1 MSSAAAP
8 KKPFPPGMPIAEGDV
23 IAGKY
28 RVEGMV
34 AVGGMGVVVSATHLA
49 LGQIVAI
56 KVLLPLEANDDSS
69 SAIPRFLREARA
81 AAALKSEHVVRIFD
95 VDTLPSGLPYMVM
108 ELLSGQDLRRVVKLG
123 GPLPVERAVDFVLQA
138 ADAIGEAHAAGI
150 VHRDLKPS
158 NLFLTQRTDGRP
170 WVKVLDFG
178 ISKASHDPLTDTALT
193 VSRAMIGSPMYMSPE
208 QVRDAKSVD
217 GRSDIW
223 SLGVILHELLSG
235 KSAFRGESL
244 PAICAAIAADQPESL
259 AQARPDLPPELLA
272 IAARC
277 LEKDPARRFQTV
289 DELRGALLP
298 FLGRDAPTLTLPGR
312 RSGDGASSTAAARLP
327 PPSGRVP
334 LGSSETIDV
343 ASSLVGSGA
352 AQPPISVRVDGPF
365 ERSDPDA
372 PTVLR
377 DAVAAPRAASDAPLS
392 KTRGAAGRR
401 SRLPLVLGATAVV
414 LLGALAIAV
423 TSLDPPPKRAAV
435 DPSTP
440 AKAPAFSLVI
450 ESVPS
455 SAEVFEADRVLG
467 KTPLTIEVERSSVGS
482 GPREFTLKL
491 AAHQPYRIQQGDSAV
506 DVTVRAPLVPE
517 VATAPAAPEAPA
529 SASAPGRP
537 RPTAAKPGPKKLD
550 PTSIKP
556 DPTSKPG
563 TDIRLSR

>member
-28 RVEGMV
+28 RVESMV
-34 AVGGMGVVVSATHLA
+34 AIGGMGVVVSATHLA

-56 KVLLPLEANDDSS
+56 KVLLPLEASEDSTA
-69 SAIPRFLREARA
+69 AIPRFLREARA
-81 AAALKSEHVVRIFD
+81 AAGLKSEHVVRIFD

-108 ELLSGQDLRRVVKLG
+108 ELLSGQDLRRVIKLG
-123 GPLPVERAVDFVLQA
+123 GPLPIEQAVDFVLQA
-138 ADAIGEAHAAGI
+138 ADAIGEAHSAGI

-193 VSRAMIGSPMYMSPE
+193 VTRAMIGSPMYMSPE

-235 KSAFRGESL
+235 KPAFRGESL

-259 AQARPDLPPELLA
+259 GAARPDLPPEFLLV
-272 IAARC
+272 AARC
-277 LEKDPARRFQTV
+277 LQKDPGRRHQSV
-289 DELRGALLP
+289 DELCAALQPFQGRHAPARPVASGAPPL
-298 FLGRDAPTLTLPGR
+298 AI
-312 RSGDGASSTAAARLP
+312 ASAQP
-327 PPSGRVP
+327 PPASGRAA

-343 ASSLVGSGA
+343 ADSLLSSGA
-352 AQPPISVRVDGPF
+352 SQPISVRVDGPF

-377 DAVAAPRAASDAPLS
+377 VAASAPHAPSDAPFS
-392 KTRGAAGRR
+392 KTRSVAGRR

-414 LLGALAIAV
+414 LLGALAIGVSTLA
-423 TSLDPPPKRAAV
+423 TARKGTAV
-435 DPSTP
+435 DPAPP
-440 AKAPAFSLVI
+440 ATAFSLVI
-450 ESVPS
+450 ESVPPA
-455 SAEVFEADRVLG
+455 AEVIEADRVLG
-467 KTPLTIEVERSSVGS
+467 KTPLSIDVERSSVGA
-482 GPREFTLKL
+482 GPREFSLKL
-491 AAHQPYRIQQGDSAV
+491 EGHQPYRIQQGDSAV
-506 DVTVRAPLVPE
+506 DVKVRAPLVAVVGAA
-517 VATAPAAPEAPA
+517 VAAEAPAPAAS
-529 SASAPGRP
+529 SAAAPGRS
-537 RPTAAKPGPKKLD
+537 RPTPAKPAPKKPE
-550 PTSIKP
+550 PTPKP
-556 DPTSKPG
+556 K